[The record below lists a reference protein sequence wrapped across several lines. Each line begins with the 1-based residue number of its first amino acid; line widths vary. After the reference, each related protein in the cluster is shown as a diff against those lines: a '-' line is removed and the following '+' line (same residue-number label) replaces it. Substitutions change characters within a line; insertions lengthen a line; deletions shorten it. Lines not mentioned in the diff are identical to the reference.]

1 MFYRMT
7 RIHFEDDNFD
17 DLLTWAETARARIE
31 ALDGFLFADIVVTG
45 PGEGMVV
52 AAYDSEGS
60 FQAASTAVAG
70 VVGEMAQLLTSE
82 PHTHQGT
89 VAYSYGR

>member
-7 RIHFEDDNFD
+7 RIHFEDARFD
-17 DLLTWAETARARIE
+17 DLLTWAETARARVE
-31 ALDGFLFADIVVTG
+31 ALDGFMFADIVRTG

-52 AAYDSEGS
+52 AAYESEAS
-60 FQAASTAVAG
+60 FQAASATVAG
-70 VVGEMAQLLTSE
+70 VVGEMAEFLTSE
-82 PHTHQGT
+82 PHTHAGT